1 MNSTGHQLRSSL
13 EGWHLLSETRTN
25 VGHKMYLVEL
35 LLYLVLRTKAFLCHA
50 ELRGFEVMAAD
61 VDTLGKY
68 VEHIKSMTRNFRVP
82 LQNNYDPDQIAAYFD
97 HRPHVL
103 IFRLLEVLLLL

>member
-1 MNSTGHQLRSSL
+1 
-13 EGWHLLSETRTN
+13 
-25 VGHKMYLVEL
+25 
-35 LLYLVLRTKAFLCHA
+35 
-50 ELRGFEVMAAD
+50 MAAD

-68 VEHIKSMTRNFRVP
+68 VEHIKSVTRNFRVP

>member
-1 MNSTGHQLRSSL
+1 
-13 EGWHLLSETRTN
+13 
-25 VGHKMYLVEL
+25 MYLVEL
-35 LLYLVLRTKAFLCHA
+35 RLYQVLRTKAFLCHA

-61 VDTLGKY
+61 VHTLGKY
-68 VEHIKSMTRNFRVP
+68 VEHIKSVTRNFRVP